1 MFRNGAAL
9 AFLTA
14 TTLTLSLPYAAVGQ
28 SDSSAISGVVT
39 DASGAAVPN
48 AKITITNAATRT
60 TNTATSNG
68 SGAYTIPNVPSGDYT
83 VHVEASG
90 FQGYDVT
97 NVHVDPSIGRK
108 VDAALKIGETTATV
122 EVQSDVNTVQT
133 ESAVVGQLVTQD
145 QVKSIQLNGR
155 NPLYLSQLEPGVVRN
170 SPMASFSFGLD
181 NGINI
186 GGARSNESLITLDGA
201 PAVRTRSNGTSVG
214 VADVDSTGQV
224 QILTN
229 SYQAEYGRTNGGQ
242 VRIVPRSGTRD
253 LHGSAYEYLRNTFF
267 NANTWQ
273 RKLPSNTLRVRS
285 RPPGFNFN
293 QFGYNFNGPV
303 TFPGFNKSR
312 DHLFFLFGQEYVR
325 YNNED
330 TVFQKVPTAL
340 MRQGDFSELLQ
351 PGNPNNI
358 FYGCTNVGGVCTNNQ
373 IYDPNTRQ
381 PFLNNQIPQ
390 GELSANGVGLMN
402 AFPAPNALAPTFNW
416 VDAST
421 ERQTQRKDT
430 YVIDYI
436 PADKHRLRFTVL
448 NYNYT
453 DYTPHYGNFNR
464 NPRIFLR
471 PNQIGVIHYTWTATP
486 SLVNELI
493 VSGATDH
500 VTINIDTSSG
510 LYDRTKYG
518 INYPFLYSAAT
529 KTIPNKIPT
538 VQIAN
543 FTLLDGGPYP
553 SRSGGIVYNAADNIT
568 KVIGTH
574 TVKAGFN
581 FEYSGEN
588 NFDQITVSNTPGST
602 NNQNGKFVF
611 SDSRGLSATTSV
623 GTSGIAIANTALGL
637 FDTYGEIGQRSY
649 TLYRSTMYEG
659 FVEDTWRAKPNL
671 VIEAGIRYSWY
682 NPYYAKW
689 GNQSVFNANN
699 YTAANAAVVNPATD
713 VVTLPNGDQ
722 SRYNGVVIPGSGFPS
737 SAQGHVSADILANGY
752 SFLFRGYDRG
762 YSPTIKTDIQPRLGI
777 TYQAHPGLVFR
788 AGGGRYT
795 QRLGITDNVFT
806 GGNAPFQPSSTVS
819 LGQANQPGGVG
830 SNLFP
835 FNYSSQAFNYPSPNA
850 YNWNATVEQEFSGL
864 GILTVA
870 YAGRRGVHLEELLNV
885 NQLQPGTLQANRA
898 GIQPDSLRPYQGFS
912 NINQATNGGASFY
925 NALQV
930 NLRRRLSHGLLFGVA
945 YTWSKSTD
953 FGSSNGTILPNTF
966 DKNIYYGPSDFD
978 RRHVFVA
985 NLVYNIDQYTR
996 ASNGFA
1002 RAILGRWQVSSTL
1015 QGQTGAPLNVST
1027 TTDFAGVGPGSGNQL
1042 VPLIKPVQSYKA
1054 FAGQSGTSKW
1064 FDISSYPTLG
1074 GARTNAALTSLY
1086 AGQFAARGARNAIFG
1101 PGFQSYNA
1109 ALNKTIPIIPGHES
1123 QTLVFR
1129 AEAFNIANHPTPD
1142 NPDTNYT
1149 DTQFGESQTK
1159 GQTYGADRQFQFSLR
1174 YAF

>member
-1 MFRNGAAL
+1 MFRTRAAL
-9 AFLTA
+9 ATVA
-14 TTLTLSLPYAAVGQ
+14 VSALTLSLPYAAVGQ
-28 SDSSAISGVVT
+28 SDSSSLSGTVT
-39 DASGAAVPN
+39 DASGAALPN
-48 AKITITNAATRT
+48 AKITITNTATKT
-60 TNTATSNG
+60 TNAVTSNA
-68 SGAYTIPNVPSGDYT
+68 SGGYTLPNLQPGDYN
-83 VHVEASG
+83 VHVEANG
-90 FQGYDVT
+90 FQAYDVK
-97 NVHVDPSIGRK
+97 NVHVDPSIGRRIDATLK
-108 VDAALKIGETTATV
+108 VGEASSVV
-122 EVQSDVNTVQT
+122 EVQSDANTVQT
-133 ESAVVGQLVTQD
+133 ESATVGQLVTQD

-170 SPMASFSFGLD
+170 APMASFSFGLD

-186 GGARSNESLITLDGA
+186 GGARSQESLITLDGA

-229 SYQAEYGRTNGGQ
+229 SYPAEYGRSDGGQ
-242 VRIVPRSGTRD
+242 VRIVPRSGTSEF
-253 LHGSAYEYLRNTFF
+253 HGSAYEFLRNTFF

-273 RKLPSNTLRVRS
+273 RKLPSNSLRVRS

-312 DHLFFLFGQEYVR
+312 THLFFLFGQEYVR

-330 TVFQKVPTAL
+330 TVFNKVPTTL
-340 MRQGDFSELLQ
+340 MRQGNFSELLQ
-351 PGNPNNI
+351 PGNI
-358 FYGCTNVGGVCTNNQ
+358 FYGCNNVGGVCTNNQ
-373 IYDPNTRQ
+373 IYSPTTRQ
-381 PFLNNQIPQ
+381 PYANNQITDP
-390 GELSANGVGLMN
+390 LSANGVGLMN
-402 AFPAPNALAPTFNW
+402 AFPTPNAAGANYNW

-436 PADKHRLRFTVL
+436 PAEAHRLRFTVL

-453 DYTPHYGNFNR
+453 DYSPHYGNFNR

-471 PNQIGVIHYTWTATP
+471 PNQIGVIHYTWNASPT
-486 SLVNELI
+486 LVNEVI

-510 LYDRTKYG
+510 LYNRNNYG

-529 KTIPNKIPT
+529 KTLPNKIPT

-553 SRSGGIVYNAADNIT
+553 SRSGGIVYNAADNLT
-568 KVIGTH
+568 KVIGNH
-574 TVKAGFN
+574 TLKAGFN

-611 SDSRGLSATTSV
+611 SDSRGLPTATSQ
-623 GTSGIAIANTALGL
+623 GTTGIAVANTALGL

-659 FVEDTWRAKPNL
+659 FLQDTWRATPKL

-689 GNQSVFNANN
+689 GNQSVFNPSN
-699 YTAANAAVVNPATD
+699 YNPAIAAVVNPNTD
-713 VVTLPNGDQ
+713 VVTTPNGDQ

-737 SAQGHVSADILANGY
+737 IAQGHVAADILANGY
-752 SFLFRGYDRG
+752 SFLFRGYDRN

-777 TYQAHPGLVFR
+777 TYQVHSGLVVR

-819 LGQANQPGGVG
+819 LGVADQPGGVG

-835 FNYSSQAFNYPSPNA
+835 FNYSSQAYNYPSPNA
-850 YNWNATVEQEFSGL
+850 YNWNATVEQEFPKVGV
-864 GILTVA
+864 LTVA
-870 YAGRRGVHLEELLNV
+870 YAGRRGVHLEELLNI
-885 NQLQPGTLQANRA
+885 NQLQPGTLQANPT
-898 GIQPDSLRPYQGFS
+898 IKQQDYLRPYKGFS

-925 NALQV
+925 NSLQV
-930 NLRRRLSHGLLFGVA
+930 NLRRRLQNGLLFGIA

-953 FGSSNGTILPNTF
+953 FGSSNGTNLPNAF
-966 DKNIYYGPSDFD
+966 NKNIFYGPSDFD

-985 NLVYNIDQYTR
+985 NLVYNIDQFTR
-996 ASNGFA
+996 SSNGFA
-1002 RAILGRWQVSSTL
+1002 RAVLGRWQVSSTL

-1027 TTDFAGVGPGSGNQL
+1027 STDFAGVGPGSGNQL
-1042 VPLIKPVQSYKA
+1042 VPLTRALQSYKS
-1054 FAGQSGTSKW
+1054 FAGQSGTSTW
-1064 FDISSYPTLG
+1064 FDIGAYPTLNG
-1074 GARTNAALTSLY
+1074 SRSNSALTTLY
-1086 AGQFAARGARNAIFG
+1086 AGQFAPRGNRNAIYG

-1109 ALNKTIPIIPGHES
+1109 ALNKTIPIIPGHPS

-1142 NPDTNYT
+1142 NPDTGYT
-1149 DTQFGESQTK
+1149 SGTFGQSKTK
-1159 GQTYGADRQFQFSLR
+1159 GQTYAADRQFQFSLR